1 MQRSHAKLVFIMV
14 AKPKTV
20 KSTRKSVPGKK
31 FKEVSIVEFLN
42 VKKVERKTD
51 LMRLLT
57 HVVQN
62 YTKDKAVLVQAKT
75 TVNTIEYRVLNKRVA
90 LALATHAQAAFKQH
104 HPTVTVTTPNDSAY
118 CRIVVEF
125 N

>member
-1 MQRSHAKLVFIMV
+1 MLNYFLLMA
-14 AKPKTV
+14 AKPKTE
-20 KSTRKSVPGKK
+20 KTTRKSAATGKRVK
-31 FKEVSIVEFLN
+31 AVSIVEFLN

-62 YTKDKAVLVQAKT
+62 YTKDKSVLVQAKT
-75 TVNTIEYRVLNKRVA
+75 SANTIEYRVLSKKVA
-90 LALATHAQAAFKQH
+90 LALATKSQSAFKQH
-104 HPTVTVTTPNDSAY
+104 HPTVTVTTPNDGAY
-118 CRIVVEF
+118 CRITVEF

>member
-1 MQRSHAKLVFIMV
+1 MP
-14 AKPKTV
+14 AKPKTD
-20 KSTRKSVPGKK
+20 KTTRKVSSQK
-31 FKEVSIVEFLN
+31 FKEVSIVQFLN

-62 YTKDKAVLVQAKT
+62 YTRDKSILVQAKT

-90 LALATHAQAAFKQH
+90 LALATKAQAAFKQH
-104 HPTVTVTTPNDSAY
+104 HPTVTVTTPNDGAY
-118 CRIVVEF
+118 CRITVEF

>member
-1 MQRSHAKLVFIMV
+1 MP
-14 AKPKTV
+14 AKPKTD
-20 KSTRKSVPGKK
+20 KTTRKVSSKK
-31 FKEVSIVEFLN
+31 FKEVSIVQFLN

-62 YTKDKAVLVQAKT
+62 YTRDKSVLVQAKT
-75 TVNTIEYRVLNKRVA
+75 TTNSIEYRVLNKHVA
-90 LALATHAQAAFKQH
+90 LALATKAQAAFKQH
-104 HPTVTVTTPNDSAY
+104 HPTVTVTTPNDGAY

>member
-1 MQRSHAKLVFIMV
+1 MA
-14 AKPKTV
+14 AKPKTD
-20 KSTRKSVPGKK
+20 KSTRKEGSGKK
-31 FKEVSIVEFLN
+31 FKEVSIVQFLN

-57 HVVQN
+57 NVIQN
-62 YTKDKAVLVQAKT
+62 YTKDKSVLVQAKT
-75 TVNTIEYRVLNKRVA
+75 TANTIEYKVLNKRVA
-90 LALATHAQAAFKQH
+90 LALATRAQSAFKHH
-104 HPTVTVTTPNDSAY
+104 HPTVTVSTPNDGAY

>member
-1 MQRSHAKLVFIMV
+1 MP
-14 AKPKTV
+14 AKPKTD
-20 KSTRKSVPGKK
+20 KSTRKERSGKK
-31 FKEVSIVEFLN
+31 FREVSIVEFLN

-62 YTKDKAVLVQAKT
+62 YTRDKSVLVQAKT
-75 TVNTIEYRVLNKRVA
+75 TANSIEYRVLNKHVA
-90 LALATHAQAAFKQH
+90 LALATRAQAAFKQH
-104 HPTVTVTTPNDSAY
+104 HPTVTVSTPNDGAY
-118 CRIVVEF
+118 CRITVEF